1 MAVEAKQWTDH
12 KRRVLDKAITLITQ
26 VSLWIGIAALA
37 AIVLIVFVDVCG
49 RYLLNMPTPV
59 AYDLVEQSLVVM
71 AGFSITLASLKG
83 IHPSIDL
90 VTIRFPRVVRT
101 LMNKAYSLLGFVVA
115 MAMTYSLWFIA
126 LNFLKKKTTL
136 MILQVN
142 PAPFVFLL
150 AIGLF
155 LCGLTC
161 LIQMFLPTEEDAGQ
175 KERYDE

>member
-1 MAVEAKQWTDH
+1 MTVAPEQRTDH
-12 KRRVLDKAITLITQ
+12 KRQLLGKVIALITW
-26 VSLWIGIAALA
+26 VSVWIGVVALA

-49 RYLLNMPTPV
+49 RYLFNKPTPV
-59 AYDLVEQSLVVM
+59 AYDLVEQSLVIL
-71 AGFSITLASLKG
+71 AGFSITLASLKR

-90 VTIRFPRVVRT
+90 VTNRFP
-101 LMNKAYSLLGFVVA
+101 LMVQTVMDKAYSLLGFVVA

-142 PAPFVFLL
+142 PAPFIFLL

-161 LIQMFLPTEEDAGQ
+161 LIQTFLPSEEDVD
-175 KERYDE
+175 KEERYND